1 MNHAHRCN
9 WTIGPGEETVRKPQD
24 RRQRIL
30 ATAAELFARKG
41 VAATTVRQIADQVG
55 ILSGSLYHH
64 FESKEAIVD
73 EILSAY
79 LTDLR
84 NRYRQLPPS
93 RTDPRTRLRHLV
105 RTSLEAVQT
114 HPHATEIC
122 QNEANYLRATERFG
136 YLRSGAR
143 EVQSIWVEAISAG
156 VDEGVFRA
164 DLDPTMCYRLIRD
177 TIGLSVRWFR
187 PTRDYPVERFAEECS
202 TLFLNGLAGR

>member
-1 MNHAHRCN
+1 MR
-9 WTIGPGEETVRKPQD
+9 EPQD

-30 ATAAELFARKG
+30 VTAAELFARKG

-64 FESKEAIVD
+64 FESKEAIMD

-84 NRYRQLPPS
+84 SRYRQAPS
-93 RTDPRTRLRHLV
+93 NEIDPRVRLQHLV
-105 RTSLEAVQT
+105 RTSLEAAAA

-122 QNEANYLRATERFG
+122 QNEANYLRAAERFG

-143 EVQSIWVEAISAG
+143 EVQSIWVEAISDG
-156 VDEGVFRA
+156 VDQGVFRA
-164 DLDPTMCYRLIRD
+164 DLDPAMCYRLIRD
-177 TIGLSVRWFR
+177 MLTLSVRWFR
-187 PTRDYPVERFAEECS
+187 PTHNYSVERFAEEC
-202 TLFLNGLAGR
+202 TALLLDGLAGR